1 MEASRGRF
9 DPPLENSRVR
19 GLEIP
24 RAKGYHRGKVR
35 LERRNAEV
43 ASLQPQPLASEC
55 DRWWLVKATV
65 PSSLA
70 KGRRGAIFDQKK
82 KGRPDKGERSNRSEI
97 QVAQSDP

>member
-9 DPPLENSRVR
+9 DPPLENSCVR

-24 RAKGYHRGKVR
+24 RAKRYHRRKVR

-55 DRWWLVKATV
+55 DR
-65 PSSLA
+65 
-70 KGRRGAIFDQKK
+70 
-82 KGRPDKGERSNRSEI
+82 
-97 QVAQSDP
+97 